1 MANLN
6 RNVWEGWT
14 PQMFIDELAMEIDM
28 IMQGQSW
35 HKPFETKKE
44 MSAYI
49 KDHQPYYKKSI
60 PEVNAHFARKY
71 GLK

>member
-1 MANLN
+1 MGDLN

-14 PQMFIDELAMEIDM
+14 PQMFINELSLEIDM
-28 IMQGQSW
+28 IMNGQSW
-35 HKPFETKKE
+35 QKPFQTKKE

-49 KDHQPYYKKSI
+49 KDSQPYYKKSI
-60 PEVNAHFARKY
+60 PEVNAYFARKY